1 MNISFVYPIYNE
13 IENLPRLLPE
23 TRRIAE
29 GLFPEYEVVLV
40 DDGSKD
46 GSGSFI
52 SQLAAE
58 HSFVK
63 ALHHTRNRGLGAA
76 IRTGLAN
83 ATKDLVLYMD
93 SDFPV
98 AAEEA
103 REALSLL
110 TPEVDMLI
118 GYRLGRA
125 EGPRREVMSWTY
137 NRLIRWGFGLHVR
150 DVNFA
155 FKVIRRPLL
164 ARMRLCSEG
173 SFIDAEM
180 LLEAQRLGARIREV
194 GLSYH
199 ARVAGVSTAASMRV
213 VWRILGEAWGYRAS
227 RGRHTSRPIAV
238 IFNADDFGLCEAVN
252 QGVAAAFDHG
262 VVRSASILPTG
273 EAFEQAVEL
282 ARARPRLDIGVHL
295 SLTQT
300 RPVSRPEEIPS
311 LIGKDGD
318 FLPTWRAFLSR
329 YLRGGVRKREVEREL
344 RAQLERAQVAGLSI
358 SHLDGHQHLH
368 MLPGILPIVLKLA
381 GEHHIGAVRF
391 PYQRDQ
397 QAEPSDPSGAAIPGR
412 ASPPHGRRTGRRWL
426 ERAALRSVCRLARRP
441 CGGLGGGALRANSL
455 LVSDD
460 FRGFAEAGAWDSA
473 SLACTIATIA
483 PGVTE
488 ICCHPGADD
497 GIGERFPW
505 GYHWERELAAL
516 TGEELASA
524 IRICGVEITSWSQ
537 RSCAT
542 R

>member
-29 GLFPEYEVVLV
+29 GLFAEYEVVLV

-52 SQLAAE
+52 SRLAAE

-63 ALHHTRNRGLGAA
+63 ALHHARNRGLGAA

-83 ATKDLVLYMD
+83 STKDLVLYMD

-110 TPEVDMLI
+110 APEVDMLI
-118 GYRLGRA
+118 GYRMGRA
-125 EGPRREVMSWTY
+125 EGLRREVMSWTY
-137 NRLIRWGFGLHVR
+137 NRLIRRGFGLHVR

-164 ARMRLCSEG
+164 DRMRLCSEG

-194 GLSYH
+194 GLPYH
-199 ARVAGVSTAASMRV
+199 ARVAGASTAASMRV
-213 VWRILGEAWGYRAS
+213 VWRIFGEGWRYRGS
-227 RGRHTSRPIAV
+227 RGGHEDRPIAV
-238 IFNADDFGLCEAVN
+238 IFNADDLGLCEAVN
-252 QGVAAAFDHG
+252 QGVAAAFDRG
-262 VVRSASILPTG
+262 VVRSASILATG
-273 EAFEQAVEL
+273 EAFEQAAEL
-282 ARARPRLDIGVHL
+282 ARARPGLDTGVHL
-295 SLTQT
+295 ALTQT
-300 RPVSRPEEIPS
+300 RPVSRPEDIPS
-311 LIGKDGD
+311 LIGEDGD

-329 YLRGGVRKREVEREL
+329 YLRGGVRKQEVEREL
-344 RAQLERAQVAGLSI
+344 RAQLARVEAAGLSI

-368 MLPGILPIVLKLA
+368 MLPGILPIAVRLA
-381 GEHHIGAVRF
+381 GEHHVGAIRL
-391 PYQRDQ
+391 PYQRESVGGDLC
-397 QAEPSDPSGAAIPGR
+397 A
-412 ASPPHGRRTGRRWL
+412 PPRRL
-426 ERAALRSVCRLARRP
+426 EGTALRSVCRLGA
-441 CGGLGGGALRANSL
+441 GALRANGL
-455 LVSDD
+455 LVSDG
-460 FRGFAEAGAWDSA
+460 FRGFSEAGAWDSVG
-473 SLACTIATIA
+473 LARTIATVR

-497 GIGERFPW
+497 AIGERFPW

-516 TGEELASA
+516 TSEELASA
-524 IRICGVEITSWSQ
+524 VKICGVELTSYRDLSSQ
-537 RSCAT
+537 HAK
-542 R
+542 